1 MLKPQ
6 NRLRRDSDFKAVFNR
21 GMKKYN
27 RNFSLY
33 YLPTK
38 RGKKVGIIVSK
49 KHGNAVK
56 RNLLKRR
63 IRAIMYPLVP
73 QLKYGNLILVPK
85 VNADELD
92 FKDLKK
98 NIIHIL
104 NLGDLLKWDGL
115 HSELFGFIKSLYPNI
130 FSRAAIVALPPL
142 VVNTPDRRSQ
152 NTDLWRLYT

>member
-73 QLKYGNLILVPK
+73 QLKYGNIILVPK

-104 NLGDLLKWDGL
+104 NLGDLLK
-115 HSELFGFIKSLYPNI
+115 
-130 FSRAAIVALPPL
+130 
-142 VVNTPDRRSQ
+142 
-152 NTDLWRLYT
+152 